1 MRIRTLGFNLSGD
14 KPLRNFLVES
24 GFTTKTFYPYNVLE
38 LGSFPETLDGVNAY
52 CRTISETDFQA
63 HVGFPA
69 NLNFEKEFEIDNETK
84 FIYIY
89 RGIDSWLEL
98 FKGLQAKASHSTT
111 YQFEELLCKNY
122 INTNKVLAQDLTD
135 EELRSIYTAH
145 DQKVTTFFAGKP
157 NYIKIELDDPQISAK
172 LRTFL
177 SVVEEIQFDA
187 SVESL
192 DNINL

>member
-52 CRTISETDFQA
+52 CRTISETEFQA

-89 RGIDSWLEL
+89 RDIDSWLDL

-135 EELRSIYTAH
+135 EELRAIYTAH

-157 NYIKIELDDPQISAK
+157 NYIKIDLNDPQISAK

-177 SVVEEIQFDA
+177 SVVEEIEFDA
-187 SVESL
+187 SAEAL
-192 DNINL
+192 ANINL